1 MKLSEVIDELI
12 DERGLN
18 RNVLSSIICEGMLA
32 AYKKRYPDVNFD
44 LNYNK
49 KSDEIE
55 IKAHK
60 TVVAT
65 VLDDGL
71 EISLRKAKA
80 IDENVNLGDVVV
92 VPFSEPIGRIEILK
106 AKQVITQK
114 IRSIEAQAV
123 YKEFIDKVGTIV
135 YGSVHKCEKNGVT
148 VKIGD
153 TYAFLPKSLMSP
165 SDKCVIGHPIKSLLK
180 EVLEE
185 PRNENQLILDRAS
198 SEFVKYLFEQ
208 EIPEAQLSSGSFSN
222 SRLIEIKKIVRVAGY
237 KTKMLVMSYDKNI
250 DPVGTSIGLGGS
262 RIKPILK
269 ELGGFEKIDIIAS
282 DQSLEN
288 IIKKALKPAEVN
300 RVEFLDD
307 NKIAQVW
314 VDEDQRSVAI
324 GKMGQNI
331 SLASAL
337 TGISINL
344 VKSEGSSESNDSTI
358 SFEEEFFEQGD

>member
-1 MKLSEVIDELI
+1 MKLSQVIDELI

-32 AYKKRYPDVNFD
+32 AYKKRYPSVNFD

-55 IKAHK
+55 VRAYK
-60 TVVAT
+60 TVATT
-65 VLDDGL
+65 VLDADL
-71 EISLRKAKA
+71 EISLRKAKS
-80 IDENVNLGDVVV
+80 IDENVNLGDVVL
-92 VPFSEPIGRIEILK
+92 VPFSDPIGRIEILK
-106 AKQVITQK
+106 AKQVIAQK
-114 IRSIEAQAV
+114 IRSIEAQAI

-148 VKIGD
+148 VKVGD
-153 TYAFLPKSLMSP
+153 VYAFLPKSLMSS
-165 SDKCVIGHPIKSLLK
+165 SDKCIVGHPIKALLK

-185 PRNENQLILDRAS
+185 PRSENQLILDRAS
-198 SEFVKYLFEQ
+198 AEFVKCLFEQ
-208 EIPEAQLSSGSFSN
+208 EIPEAQLSSGTFAN

-237 KTKMLVMSYDKNI
+237 KTKMLVASYDKNI

-269 ELGGFEKIDIIAS
+269 ELGGFEKIDIIAA

-300 RVEFLDD
+300 RVEFLD
-307 NKIAQVW
+307 NKKAAQVW

-331 SLASAL
+331 SLASDL
-337 TGISINL
+337 TGIAIDL
-344 VKSEGSSESNDSTI
+344 MKSDGPSDSNKSNM
-358 SFEEEFFEQGD
+358 SFEEEVFE